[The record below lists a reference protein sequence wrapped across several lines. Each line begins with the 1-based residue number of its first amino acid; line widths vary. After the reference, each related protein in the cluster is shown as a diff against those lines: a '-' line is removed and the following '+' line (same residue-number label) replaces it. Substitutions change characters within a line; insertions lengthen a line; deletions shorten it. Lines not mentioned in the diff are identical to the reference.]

1 MLPNFSRLR
10 LARTGMT
17 ADDAMD
23 DADEAPCP
31 GRDPPPGG
39 HAAPPCDYLA
49 APLDPA
55 PGEVA
60 TLHDQ
65 YMETSDFFV
74 AVLQQVDDG
83 SGSLKR
89 VCEAVK
95 SWCAT
100 DKGRWTTCNDK
111 DTNQEWVKLTEKAFT
126 KYGLPQDGEENPPP
140 PYLNFVS
147 LCNMDPVKRLV
158 RIGRRCY
165 WANQQRLVLE
175 AEREGDGW
183 TDDEDELKFQA
194 LTGLFTTS
202 NHGYS
207 QEPDPSDDEGPGPD
221 AWTTERDDQADV
233 ALALTVLAE
242 EFSQDTTGFVQEQI
256 RGDIIRQIARLEGAN
271 ATTTSRPQVVRMRA
285 QLARLTSWLFT
296 RSSLSDLMDPLDP
309 YGGALCQEFYQLLD
323 QVRDATD
330 HGLVLF
336 DDDDLE
342 GDETRLAELAWTALR
357 DVAKYDE
364 GQPDWS
370 AYAIPSGDMKDLA
383 YVKTMLWFLQHS
395 TQPIRHLVLE
405 VIHDVLRISSVNP
418 HMPEMPRK
426 VRFLRSLV
434 DANGITLIG
443 DSTIGDPQGRSW
455 SIIALETVAKQL
467 AQLDKQQQHQ
477 LHRSQRGQ

>member
-1 MLPNFSRLR
+1 MLPNFSRLG
-10 LARTGMT
+10 LARTGMV
-17 ADDAMD
+17 ADGDVDD
-23 DADEAPCP
+23 DADAPS
-31 GRDPPPGG
+31 
-39 HAAPPCDYLA
+39 
-49 APLDPA
+49 DPA

-74 AVLQQVDDG
+74 AVLQQIDDG

-100 DKGRWTTCNDK
+100 DKGRWTTCNDEHN
-111 DTNQEWVKLTEKAFT
+111 NQEWVKLTEKVFT

-140 PYLNFVS
+140 PYINFVS
-147 LCNMDPVKRLV
+147 LCNVDPVKRLV

-175 AEREGDGW
+175 DQRRLVLEAE
-183 TDDEDELKFQA
+183 DEDEDGDGDEDEREDKLKFRA
-194 LTGLFTTS
+194 LMGLFTTS

-207 QEPDPSDDEGPGPD
+207 QEPEPSDDEGPGPD

-242 EFSQDTTGFVQEQI
+242 EFSQDATGFVQEQI
-256 RGDIIRQIARLEGAN
+256 RGGIIRQLQRLEN
-271 ATTTSRPQVVRMRA
+271 VNLISRPRVVRMRA

-296 RSSLSDLMDPLDP
+296 RTSLSDLMDPLDP
-309 YGGALCQEFYQLLD
+309 YGDALCEEFYCLLD

-330 HGLVLF
+330 HDHDLF
-336 DDDDLE
+336 DDGDDLE
-342 GDETRLAELAWTALR
+342 GNETRLAELAWTALR
-357 DVAKYDE
+357 DVAKYNE
-364 GQPDWS
+364 GRSDWS
-370 AYAIPSGDMKDLA
+370 SFVILSDETSNCEYLKS
-383 YVKTMLWFLQHS
+383 TLWFLRRG
-395 TQPIRHLVLE
+395 TQPVRHLVLE
-405 VIHDVLRISSVNP
+405 VIHDALRIPSVNP

-443 DSTIGDPQGRSW
+443 DATIGDPKGRSW

-467 AQLDKQQQHQ
+467 AQLDKQQQDQ
-477 LHRSQRGQ
+477 LRRSQRGR

>member
-1 MLPNFSRLR
+1 MLPNFSRLC
-10 LARTGMT
+10 LARTGTM
-17 ADDAMD
+17 ADDDVDGMD
-23 DADEAPCP
+23 GDADEAPP
-31 GRDPPPGG
+31 G
-39 HAAPPCDYLA
+39 
-49 APLDPA
+49 PA

-60 TLHDQ
+60 TLNDQ

-83 SGSLKR
+83 SDSLKR

-100 DKGRWTTCNDK
+100 DKGRWTTCNDEH
-111 DTNQEWVKLTEKAFT
+111 NNEEWVKLTEKAFT
-126 KYGLPQDGEENPPP
+126 KYGLPQGGEENPPP

-175 AEREGDGW
+175 AEKEGYTW
-183 TDDEDELKFQA
+183 TEDEDELKFQS
-194 LTGLFTTS
+194 LMGLFTTS

-207 QEPDPSDDEGPGPD
+207 QEPEPSDDEGPGPD

-242 EFSQDTTGFVQEQI
+242 EFSQDFTGFVQEQI
-256 RGDIIRQIARLEGAN
+256 RGDVIRQLQRLEGVN
-271 ATTTSRPQVVRMRA
+271 ATTTRPQVVRMRA

-309 YGGALCQEFYQLLD
+309 YGDALCQEFYQLLD

-330 HGLVLF
+330 HDLDLF

-342 GDETRLAELAWTALR
+342 GGETRLAELAWTALR
-357 DVAKYDE
+357 DVAKYNE
-364 GQPDWS
+364 GQHDWS
-370 AYAIPSGDMKDLA
+370 AYAIPSGDMEDPA
-383 YVKTMLWFLQHS
+383 YVKTMLWFLRHS

-418 HMPEMPRK
+418 HMPEMPHK

-443 DSTIGDPQGRSW
+443 DATIGDPQGRSW
-455 SIIALETVAKQL
+455 SIVALETVAKQL
-467 AQLDKQQQHQ
+467 AQLDKQQQNQ
-477 LHRSQRGQ
+477 SHRSQRGQ

>member
-10 LARTGMT
+10 LARTGMV
-17 ADDAMD
+17 ADGD

-39 HAAPPCDYLA
+39 HAAPPCDYPA
-49 APLDPA
+49 APSGPA

-65 YMETSDFFV
+65 YMDTSDFFV
-74 AVLQQVDDG
+74 AVLQQIDNG
-83 SGSLKR
+83 SDSLKR

-100 DKGRWTTCNDK
+100 DAGRWAACNHK
-111 DTNQEWVKLTEKAFT
+111 DYEQELVELTKKLFT
-126 KYGLPQDGEENPPP
+126 KYGLPQAGEENPPP
-140 PYLNFVS
+140 PYLNLVS

-165 WANQQRLVLE
+165 WDIQQWLVLK
-175 AEREGDGW
+175 AEKEGDTW
-183 TDDEDELKFQA
+183 AENEDELKFQA

-207 QEPDPSDDEGPGPD
+207 QEPDPSDDEDPGPD

-242 EFSQDTTGFVQEQI
+242 EFSQDNTEFVQEQI
-256 RGDIIRQIARLEGAN
+256 LQDVIRQIVRLEGVN
-271 ATTTSRPQVVRMRA
+271 STTPLPQVVRMRV
-285 QLARLTSWLFT
+285 QLARLTSWIFT
-296 RSSLSDLMDPLDP
+296 RYVRMPRMDPLDP
-309 YGGALCQEFYQLLD
+309 YGGALCREFYLMLD
-323 QVRDATD
+323 QVREAIDN
-330 HGLVLF
+330 GLALF

-342 GDETRLAELAWTALR
+342 GDEINVAELMWTALR
-357 DVAKYDE
+357 DVAKFND
-364 GQPDWS
+364 GHDWP

-383 YVKTMLWFLQHS
+383 YVRTMLWFLSHS
-395 TQPIRHLVLE
+395 TRPVRHLVLE
-405 VIHDVLRISSVNP
+405 VIHDVLRITSANP

-434 DANGITLIG
+434 DANGITLVG
-443 DSTIGDPQGRSW
+443 DATIGDPQGRSW
-455 SIIALETVAKQL
+455 SIIALESIAKQL
-467 AQLDKQQQHQ
+467 AQLDKQQQRQ
-477 LHRSQRGQ
+477 LSRSRSDQ